1 MMIVAK
7 STVTIRP
14 MTVEDISDVLKID
27 RLSFP
32 ISWSE
37 RSYRYELESNSA
49 AQLLVAEYI
58 HPDRVELVGYIG
70 FWFVVD
76 EVHISTLAVHPHY
89 RRRGI
94 GACLLAGALDLAA
107 SLGGA
112 IATLEVRTSNQ
123 IAMHLYQ
130 QFGFEFVGR
139 RKNYYQDNREDAWL
153 MRLDRLNGVRAA
165 TGGSGT

>member
-7 STVTIRP
+7 STTTIRP
-14 MTVEDISDVLKID
+14 MTVEDISEVLEID
-27 RLSFP
+27 HLSFP

-94 GACLLAGALDLAA
+94 GACLLADALDLAA

-130 QFGFEFVGR
+130 QFGFEVVGR